1 MKQTLQYRMASMQ
14 LFLPKERKQKRCAP
28 DHDHHI
34 ETEPG
39 GKSGGQQGAPL
50 ETGIQLRTEEK
61 RIQTEQKGE
70 NSAQAPFHPTEKQRR
85 AMALAGVEAA
95 RCSIRQLV
103 RVFVLKMLRP
113 FQQPPAEA

>member
-1 MKQTLQYRMASMQ
+1 MLKLESMNLYDMEGSSRMENLVAFKRTYGRAMKAVA
-14 LFLPKERKQKRCAP
+14 RC
-28 DHDHHI
+28 
-34 ETEPG
+34 
-39 GKSGGQQGAPL
+39 L
-50 ETGIQLRTEEK
+50 ETFFPAM
-61 RIQTEQKGE
+61 TEQE
-70 NSAQAPFHPTEKQRR
+70 VREFLYAFFPFLFGVYPYAVPTEKQRR